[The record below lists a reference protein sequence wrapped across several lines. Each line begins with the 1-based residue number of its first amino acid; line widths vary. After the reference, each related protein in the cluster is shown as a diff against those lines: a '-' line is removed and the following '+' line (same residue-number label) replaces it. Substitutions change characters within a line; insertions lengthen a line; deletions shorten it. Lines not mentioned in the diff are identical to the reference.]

1 MHVVFI
7 SLGSNLGD
15 RQYAFLSAHK
25 LMAEDIILVSASK
38 IYETPPWGYE
48 DQPCFLNQVIKATTL
63 LSPIKLLDKLKWTE
77 RKVGRKPNFR
87 YGPRL
92 IDLDI
97 LFYDD
102 LIYKTE
108 LLTIPHP
115 EITNRAFVLRP
126 LMDIAPNYIHPE
138 NQKKISDL
146 INLVEINGLVEFKGQ
161 ND

>member
-102 LIYKTE
+102 MIFKTE
-108 LLTIPHP
+108 ELTIPHP
-115 EITNRAFVLRP
+115 EITNRAFVLLP
-126 LMDIAPNYIHPE
+126 LMDIAPNYVHPE
-138 NQKKISDL
+138 FQTKISDL
-146 INLVEINGLVEFKGQ
+146 IRLVDTNEIIAYVGEK
-161 ND
+161 